1 MPAVQFLLKPN
12 SHSMVVFI
20 PRPSPLFEPPTIEGE
35 EKKPREIKMRSI
47 TIHTMIFVMSES
59 MAIMSSKI
67 TLKQMRIWY

>member
-35 EKKPREIKMRSI
+35 EKI
-47 TIHTMIFVMSES
+47 
-59 MAIMSSKI
+59 
-67 TLKQMRIWY
+67 LKEKKKNPEK